1 MSRFYV
7 KPEDV
12 RGCEILVSQEEA
24 HHIIDVMRMRAGD
37 IIVAFDGT
45 GKEYIGKILNTSNES
60 LKIKIEKIN
69 SIKEKNKISI
79 TLAQSLSKGS
89 KMDFIVEKATE
100 LGVDEIVPLSTER
113 TIVRLAKEKQPVR
126 VQYWQRIAVGASKQ
140 CGRVNVPKV
149 RSLALFDEILK
160 EIKDYDLA
168 MMACLTED
176 TKPLNQIIS
185 VFKGKTILIMVGP
198 EGDFTPKEIEA
209 ARSAGAKLVS
219 LGRLVLRV
227 DTAALYLLSVLNYES
242 SV

>member
-7 KPEDV
+7 RPGDV
-12 RGCEILVSQEEA
+12 KGSEILVSKEEA

-37 IIVAFDGT
+37 VIVAFDGT
-45 GKEYIGKILNTSNES
+45 GKEYIGKILNTSSES

-79 TLAQSLSKGS
+79 TLAQSLPKRS
-89 KMDFIVEKATE
+89 KMDFIIEKATE
-100 LGVDEIVPLSTER
+100 LGVDGIIPLSTER
-113 TIVRLAKEKQPVR
+113 TIIRLAKEKQLAKT
-126 VQYWQRIAVGASKQ
+126 QHWQGIAVSASKQ

-149 RSLALFDEILK
+149 RPLVLFGEILK
-160 EIKDYDLA
+160 EINKYDLA
-168 MMACLTED
+168 MMACLTEGA
-176 TKPLNQIIS
+176 KPLNEIIS
-185 VFKGKTILIMVGP
+185 VFKGKSILIMVGP

-209 ARSAGAKLVS
+209 ARSAGARLIS